1 MIQEK
6 ILKIATALSIEK
18 DGKVDTGKKRFQY
31 RKLED
36 IRMALKPLLVK
47 NKVFY
52 KPNAIRQND
61 VLIFQVCF
69 CDVEDGTKECYE
81 CPIQYDDHPGM
92 SREQASGAALTYAE
106 KYILAM
112 VFMLDDGC
120 NADPDAQINIQS
132 DENAV
137 KTQFEAAKAEMLTA
151 KTVEELFEKFR
162 KYPQFKDN
170 AELKKFGATLKNK
183 IEKNGQKK

>member
-36 IRMALKPLLVK
+36 IRMSLKPLLVK

-106 KYILAM
+106 KYLLAM

-120 NADPDAQINIQS
+120 NVDPDSQTNMQADS
-132 DENAV
+132 TAV
-137 KTQFEAAKAEMLTA
+137 KLQFEAAKRDMLSA

-162 KYPQFKDN
+162 KYPQFKDS
-170 AELKKFGATLKNK
+170 AELKKFGATLKEK
-183 IEKNGQKK
+183 IENGQKN

>member
-69 CDVEDGTKECYE
+69 LISKTALC
-81 CPIQYDDHPGM
+81 IFF
-92 SREQASGAALTYAE
+92 SRSSSSPRFSTSAGSSNNESCSAQG
-106 KYILAM
+106 
-112 VFMLDDGC
+112 
-120 NADPDAQINIQS
+120 DA
-132 DENAV
+132 
-137 KTQFEAAKAEMLTA
+137 
-151 KTVEELFEKFR
+151 
-162 KYPQFKDN
+162 
-170 AELKKFGATLKNK
+170 
-183 IEKNGQKK
+183 